1 MFVCKL
7 IGQQTVCYV
16 KFANFGSGWFW
27 QSFSLRV
34 TWFSA
39 LHALICGGSP
49 VLSALLF
56 VVISDI
62 TNQDSRSAI
71 LLRVYSA
78 NLSGNLLCPPIV
90 AWIMTRNPWAAVS
103 IGVGCFCVGIPL
115 CCFIPET
122 LGYQQPIRSD
132 QRRRDEEETPA
143 TAKDQAKSFLEQC
156 YKPLAESIGYFMQD
170 RRVVLL
176 VIIFVPIMLTMTIVP
191 LLLQYASARY
201 DLTFASATLLLTVR
215 AGVMIA
221 MFLCMSSFVYRL
233 LANAGVSGQKRD
245 LFLAQGSA
253 GLMLLGWIAVGFS
266 PNVILFTGSLMIATI
281 GSGFPVYLRSFLTGL
296 VAPNK
301 VAGLYTIVSVV
312 DTLGLMLGGPLLAWL
327 FKRGMQLGGSF
338 IGLPFIALGLIYA
351 VVISFLLSI
360 GHHTRKDIGEEG
372 TD

>member
-1 MFVCKL
+1 
-7 IGQQTVCYV
+7 
-16 KFANFGSGWFW
+16 
-27 QSFSLRV
+27 
-34 TWFSA
+34 
-39 LHALICGGSP
+39 
-49 VLSALLF
+49 
-56 VVISDI
+56 
-62 TNQDSRSAI
+62 
-71 LLRVYSA
+71 
-78 NLSGNLLCPPIV
+78 
-90 AWIMTRNPWAAVS
+90 MTRNPWAAVS

>member
-1 MFVCKL
+1 
-7 IGQQTVCYV
+7 
-16 KFANFGSGWFW
+16 
-27 QSFSLRV
+27 
-34 TWFSA
+34 
-39 LHALICGGSP
+39 
-49 VLSALLF
+49 
-56 VVISDI
+56 
-62 TNQDSRSAI
+62 
-71 LLRVYSA
+71 
-78 NLSGNLLCPPIV
+78 
-90 AWIMTRNPWAAVS
+90 
-103 IGVGCFCVGIPL
+103 
-115 CCFIPET
+115 
-122 LGYQQPIRSD
+122 
-132 QRRRDEEETPA
+132 
-143 TAKDQAKSFLEQC
+143 
-156 YKPLAESIGYFMQD
+156 MQD